1 MTFLRTDSENT
12 DFLALV
18 KQLDAYLSE
27 KDGDEH
33 SFYAQFNKVDS
44 IKHVIVAYDGDLSV
58 GCGAIKAF
66 SQDVME
72 VKRMYVLPTQ
82 RGKGVASQILQHL
95 EAWARELGYSKCIL
109 ETGTRQEEAIILY
122 QKNGYKRMILNYG
135 QYEGVENS
143 LCFEKD
149 LDIL

>member
-18 KQLDAYLSE
+18 KQLDTYLSE

-72 VKRMYVLPTQ
+72 VKRIYVLPTQ
-82 RGKGVASQILQHL
+82 RGRGIASQILQHL
-95 EAWARELGYSKCIL
+95 EVWARELGYRKCIL

-122 QKNGYKRMILNYG
+122 QKNGYKRMLLNYG

-149 LDIL
+149 LENL

>member
-1 MTFLRTDSENT
+1 MTFLRTDSENA

-44 IKHVIVAYDGDLSV
+44 IKHVIVAYDGDLPV

-95 EAWARELGYSKCIL
+95 EVWARELGYRKCIL
-109 ETGTRQEEAIILY
+109 ETGTRQKEAIILY
-122 QKNGYKRMILNYG
+122 QKNGYKRMAVNYG

-149 LDIL
+149 VEIL